1 MEESLLV
8 PTCNYLHVRA
18 SGRNKDRTETNREGN
33 LFCYPGDKR
42 FGCICPLF
50 VEKSSTRQRLVAH
63 RLPRLSLNRGF

>member
-42 FGCICPLF
+42 FVSVSVRCSL
-50 VEKSSTRQRLVAH
+50 RNLRLDNDWWLIVFRAC
-63 RLPRLSLNRGF
+63 L